1 MIEFLTNDVKM
12 TQDLGFSLGQRLEPG
27 DIIFLSGQLG
37 SGKTQFTKGIARGL
51 MAEQEPRSPTFVL
64 LAMYR
69 GRLDIYHADLYRL
82 DGGYA
87 EVFDIGL
94 DEVMHS
100 NGVTIVE
107 WAEKAGKLL
116 HQPTANVVIKNS
128 GASHELRC
136 LRGNRFCH
144 SRVRMPHVGHTHS

>member
-107 WAEKAGKLL
+107 WAEKAFRNFDENHLWINLEILEYDSRKIQMFPMGLRYEQLL
-116 HQPTANVVIKNS
+116 NS
-128 GASHELRC
+128 FSLK
-136 LRGNRFCH
+136 
-144 SRVRMPHVGHTHS
+144 V